1 MLDIDA
7 ELANSGGKPTDADI
21 LAELR
26 GEHFD
31 EGETDDASEKEY
43 EPPIFPTSLEVNK
56 AVEVLQINS
65 LCSAKAATKREKSLK
80 RLMYMSKERFLIEG
94 KVPSVI
100 SLPNSKILKTLLT
113 LYFIALKDQRDLQKH
128 FFILLYNARI

>member
-1 MLDIDA
+1 M
-7 ELANSGGKPTDADI
+7 
-21 LAELR
+21 
-26 GEHFD
+26 
-31 EGETDDASEKEY
+31 DDAPEKEY

-65 LCSAKAATKREKSLK
+65 LCSATATKREKSLK

-100 SLPNSKILKTLLT
+100 SLPNSKILMTLLT
-113 LYFIALKDQRDLQKH
+113 LYFIALKDQHDLQKH
-128 FFILLYNARI
+128 FFHTVEQCKNIRIKTID